1 MLIIKFMGGAT
12 CGLQPVENF
21 DKFPKIPLC
30 KVYKILITLSFIYN
44 FIIPLICNFAIHIN
58 KLVKVSI
65 YFVLSKPALFVS
77 WVLGANMLNFFFSYS
92 SSVGKNI

>member
-65 YFVLSKPALFVS
+65 YFVLSKPAFFVS
-77 WVLGANMLNFFFSYS
+77 WVLGADVLCFFFSYLS
-92 SSVGKNI
+92 FVGKNI